1 MFWLFSL
8 QNVRTIILL
17 LVFMQCFLDVLV
29 VLFVFVDPI
38 CTLDLALEEQQVA
51 AVRLLQLSSNLAV
64 CPPGM

>member
-8 QNVRTIILL
+8 QNVRTTILL
-17 LVFMQCFLDVLV
+17 LVFMPDLIDVLV
-29 VLFVFVDPI
+29 ILVLFVDPI
-38 CTLDLALEEQQVA
+38 STLNLALEEQQVA